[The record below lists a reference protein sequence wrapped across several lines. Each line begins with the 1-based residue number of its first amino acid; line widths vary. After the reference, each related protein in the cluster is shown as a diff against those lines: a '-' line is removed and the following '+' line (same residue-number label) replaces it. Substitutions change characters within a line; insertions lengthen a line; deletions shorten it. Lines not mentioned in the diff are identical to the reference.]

1 MTTNHPEKLDKALIR
16 PGRVDHQVA
25 FRNATQNQVK
35 ELFERMYT
43 HDVSRTTRTPSPSSS
58 SPPSYSSTLSTA
70 IILSSNKRSPTENG
84 NLLTPPPTPPNET
97 TANGVANSGK
107 RGNAKLNEEELI
119 DIARK
124 FAAQVPDDM
133 FSPAE
138 IQGFLLKRKME
149 PRRAME
155 EVGPW
160 VEEMKSVKMK
170 GESEEESVSDL
181 EESEAAEASVDVD
194 VDVDG
199 EEVKGVGNESY
210 LHFWFDDDC
219 IGEVVR

>member
-16 PGRVDHQVA
+16 PGRIDHQVA
-25 FRNATQNQVK
+25 FKNATQNQVK

-43 HDVSRTTRTPSPSSS
+43 HDVSRTTKAPSAPSS
-58 SPPSYSSTLSTA
+58 SPPSYSSALSSA
-70 IILSSNKRSPTENG
+70 IIVSSSKQSSNGNG
-84 NLLTPPPTPPNET
+84 NLPTPPPTTPIEA
-97 TANGVANSGK
+97 TANGVANNGK
-107 RGNAKLNEEELI
+107 GRKEELKEEELI
-119 DIARK
+119 DMARK

-138 IQGFLLKRKME
+138 IQGFLLTRKMK
-149 PRRAME
+149 PRRAVE

-160 VEEMKSVKMK
+160 VEEMKGLKMK
-170 GESEEESVSDL
+170 EMNEEEEEDSVSDH
-181 EESEAAEASVDVD
+181 EESKAAEASE
-194 VDVDG
+194 DG
-199 EEVKGVGNESY
+199 EEVDGVENESD